1 MFTKI
6 AKEYLDVDKDA
17 KVGIVVTNNGQCVC
31 GEKDDVLT
39 CIAMLLQRMREN
51 KIIDADDFKKIIKA
65 SFLTDEEIEEKKK
78 ELSKKES
85 EEHFKNEIEDFLKE
99 IEKIIED

>member
-17 KVGIVVTNNGQCVC
+17 RVGIVVTNNGQCVY

-39 CIAMLLQRMREN
+39 CIAMLLQSMRER
-51 KIIDADDFKKIIKA
+51 KVIDSEDLKKIIKA
-65 SFLTDEEIEEKKK
+65 TFLTNEEIEEKKK

-85 EEHFKNEIEDFLKE
+85 EEDLKSKIEDVLKE